1 MKAGLVIYGGLE
13 NLSGGFLYDRLLV
26 DFLRRQGD
34 SVEIISQP
42 WSPYPNLL
50 GQNFQSAMIRRLQ
63 SLEVDVLLQDEL
75 NHPSLFQ
82 VNAILRT
89 RVSYPI
95 ISIVHHLRSSEQYP
109 RLLNG
114 LYRAIEYRYLSS
126 VDAFIWNSQTTRRVV
141 EGLLRRQTNGVVAY
155 PAGDRLGGMQEDDI
169 TRRCQE
175 PGPLRLLF
183 IGSLIPRKG
192 LHTLISALAALKMDS
207 WTLAV
212 IGRQD
217 VDPDYSRQVRQ
228 MVHTYHLEGHIQF
241 LGNLPE
247 AELAAQ
253 LRQGQVLVM
262 VSSYEGFG
270 IVYLEG
276 MSFGLPAIASTTGAS
291 GEIIQSGENGW
302 LVDAGDVAGLAESIA
317 KYQQS
322 SELLLAHS
330 LAARRRFQQ
339 FPTWEDS
346 ALKIRRFV
354 SDFVENEWKGRK

>member
-1 MKAGLVIYGGLE
+1 VKAGLVIYGRLE

-42 WSPYPNLL
+42 WSRYANHL
-50 GQNFQSAMIRRLQ
+50 GQNFQPALSHRLQ

-75 NHPSLFQ
+75 NHPSLFW
-82 VNAILRT
+82 VNRAIRSG
-89 RVSYPI
+89 VSYPI
-95 ISIVHHLRSSEQYP
+95 ISIVHHLRSSEQHP
-109 RLLNG
+109 RLLNR
-114 LYRAIEYRYLSS
+114 LYRAIEYRYLAS

-141 EGLLRRQTNGVVAY
+141 EGLLQRSARGVVAY
-155 PAGDRLGGMQEDDI
+155 PAGDRLGGMQEDEI
-169 TRRCQE
+169 TRRCLG

-192 LHTLISALAALKMDS
+192 LHTLISALATLKAEG
-207 WTLAV
+207 WILAV

-228 MVHTYHLEGHIQF
+228 MVEAHHLEAHIQF
-241 LGNLPE
+241 LGSLPE
-247 AELAAQ
+247 AELAAH

-276 MSFGLPAIASTTGAS
+276 MSFGLPAIASTAGAA
-291 GEIIQSGENGW
+291 GEIIQNGENGW

-339 FPTWEDS
+339 FPAWEDS
-346 ALKIRRFV
+346 AGQIRRFV
-354 SDFVENEWKGRK
+354 SNFVENEWKGRQ